1 MLTSWSNPQRLQ
13 LDDHALLAQW
23 QPSYKR
29 GFAMQ
34 APPAIL
40 AGILG
45 LMAFFASHD
54 WRWLLYN

>member
-1 MLTSWSNPQRLQ
+1 MLTLWSNLQRLL

-23 QPSYKR
+23 LPSYKR

-45 LMAFFASHD
+45 L
-54 WRWLLYN
+54 WLFR